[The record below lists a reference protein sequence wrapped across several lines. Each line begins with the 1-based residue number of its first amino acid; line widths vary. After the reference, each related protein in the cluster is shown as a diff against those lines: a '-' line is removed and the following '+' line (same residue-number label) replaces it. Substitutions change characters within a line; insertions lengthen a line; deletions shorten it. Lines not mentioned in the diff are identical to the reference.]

1 MIESPEQPVSLDYS
15 GDLYVN
21 YTETQGDS
29 FCMKNSDKQA
39 ILMNLAISFLT
50 LTFLGILL
58 SITIN
63 AHIVNF
69 VIVTAFLAAFS
80 NEGYQR

>member
-1 MIESPEQPVSLDYS
+1 
-15 GDLYVN
+15 
-21 YTETQGDS
+21 
-29 FCMKNSDKQA
+29 MKNSDKQA
-39 ILMNLAISFLT
+39 ILMNLAISFLV

-63 AHIVNF
+63 VHIINF